1 MAKSLAAEVKM
12 QVQAILKDRYPASYR
27 QFKLKCKSWST
38 GGSVDIFWTDGP
50 SENAIKNL
58 FARLNVEHI
67 ISIGTER
74 RYSVTFITRVA
85 EEYCQCK
92 GCEMPTI
99 ITLSDGSA
107 WMDNDYSKKI
117 PYREI
122 FNAMQKLSEDDLHT
136 LAYRLHMVNEKLTPV
151 RTYIVRRRDYSHGKY
166 PHLAIAREKSYTT
179 YVRKLF
185 RVRRRI
191 SENWVEVVEGDSM
204 RHIHNVYE
212 LDKHVALVQQFEGA
226 F

>member
-1 MAKSLAAEVKM
+1 MAKSLAAEVKT
-12 QVQAILKDRYPASYR
+12 QVQAILKARYPESYK

-50 SENAIKNL
+50 SENTIKQL
-58 FARLNVEHI
+58 FVHLNAEHI

-74 RYSVTFITRVA
+74 RYSVAFITRVA

-92 GCEMPTI
+92 GCEMPTVAI
-99 ITLSDGSA
+99 HSDGSA
-107 WMDNDYSKKI
+107 WMDNDYSKNI

-122 FNAMQKLSEDDLHT
+122 FREMQKLSEDDLHT
-136 LAYRLHMVNEKLTPV
+136 LAYRLHMVNDKFTPV

-166 PHLAIAREKSYTT
+166 PLLAIAREKSYTS
-179 YVRKLF
+179 YVRSIF

-191 SENWVEVVEGDSM
+191 NENWVEVVEGTSI
-204 RHIHNVYE
+204 RYINNIHE
-212 LDKHVALVQQFEGA
+212 LDQLEGA
-226 F
+226 Y